1 MKTRTLVILGAVLL
15 ACFSRVI
22 QYWNFAPMTAMALF
36 AAATLSDRKLGVF
49 VPLLSLFASDLCIEV
64 LHRYGVMPTWGIYEG
79 MWATYLATFLIAFMG
94 LALRKHRNAPSIAGA
109 TLAGSVVFFILSNL
123 GFWATGRLYPM
134 TLQGLIACYVA
145 AIPFFKNSLLGDA
158 IYATVLFGGFALV
171 EKWLPVLGTQPTT
184 AEPAVTEPVVAEP
197 VATRA

>member
-36 AAATLSDRKLGVF
+36 AAATLTDRKLGVF
-49 VPLLSLFASDLCIEV
+49 VPLLALFASDLCIEV

-79 MWATYLATFLIAFMG
+79 MWATYLATFLIALMG
-94 LALRKHRNAPSIAGA
+94 LALRKHRTVPNIAGM
-109 TLAGSVVFFILSNL
+109 TLAGSLVFFIVSDL
-123 GFWATGRLYPM
+123 GVWLPGTLYPL
-134 TLQGLIACYVA
+134 TVRGLIACYVA
-145 AIPFFKNSLLGDA
+145 AIPFLKNSLLGDA
-158 IYATVLFGGFALV
+158 VYATALFGGFALV
-171 EKWLPVLGTQPTT
+171 EMWIPALRTQPT
-184 AEPAVTEPVVAEP
+184 VAEP